1 MRNLLYHSLA
11 PNTRAAYKSGTNAFI
26 EFCLQYCRF
35 TPHHSILPATEETL
49 MLFASYLS
57 LKVSPPTIKVY
68 LAAVRNL
75 HMEAGFPHLFDNLM
89 LLPRLIRGIKR
100 LYSHE
105 RRPRLPIT
113 PHILLRFKQHINLNW
128 HDHHLLWSA
137 MIVAFFGFLRSS
149 ELLALCKEDILI
161 LDKNTSPPTFGLHIR
176 SSKTD
181 PFRHTTVIR
190 LPPTGDE
197 ALCPA
202 RAVSYLINQ
211 PNLSGPHSPLLQW
224 SSGAAMTRQ
233 SLNNSIKLLAH
244 HSGLNETQ
252 FSTHSFRIGAATTAS
267 AAGVPD
273 CLIRTLGRWSSDAYQ
288 GYIRTP
294 VSTLD
299 KVATSLA
306 TYRP

>member
-1 MRNLLYHSLA
+1 MLLWRQTQLHAHQLLSLLSA
-11 PNTRAAYKSGTNAFI
+11 YEKPLSLTCTKHLTAYKSGTNAFI
-26 EFCLQYCRF
+26 EFCLQYRRL
-35 TPHHSILPATEETL
+35 TPRHSILPATEEIL
-49 MLFASYLS
+49 MLYASYLS

-75 HMEAGFPHLFDNLM
+75 HMEAGFPHLFDNFM

-100 LYSHE
+100 LHSHE

-137 MIVAFFGFLRSS
+137 MIVAFLDFLRSS
-149 ELLALCKEDILI
+149 ELLALCEDILI
-161 LDKNTSPPTFGLHIR
+161 LDKNTSPPTFGLCIR

-181 PFRHTTVIR
+181 PFRHTVIR

-211 PNLSGPHSPLLQW
+211 PNLSGSHSPLLQW

-233 SLNNSIKLLAH
+233 SQ
-244 HSGLNETQ
+244 Q
-252 FSTHSFRIGAATTAS
+252 FN
-267 AAGVPD
+267 
-273 CLIRTLGRWSSDAYQ
+273 Q
-288 GYIRTP
+288 
-294 VSTLD
+294 
-299 KVATSLA
+299 ATSASLWA
-306 TYRP
+306 KRDPVFHT